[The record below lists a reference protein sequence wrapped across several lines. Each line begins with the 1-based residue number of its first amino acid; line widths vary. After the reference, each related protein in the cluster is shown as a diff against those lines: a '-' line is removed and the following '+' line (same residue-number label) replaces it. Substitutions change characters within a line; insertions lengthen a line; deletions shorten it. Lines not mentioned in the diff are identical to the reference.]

1 MNRAVDTYMYV
12 YTVYTKFQLLWM
24 PIPQQL
30 VENKAIWS
38 QGVYFYWRRYFV
50 CEGRKENFV

>member
-1 MNRAVDTYMYV
+1 MYV